1 MNSKSVI
8 ISALGILMLGSQVQA
23 AEADG
28 AKPVIQWAGCGI
40 SKKAFMSEMAKAYEK
55 KTGIKIKLSGGGA
68 TKGIRKAAAGE
79 IDIGGACRVALESHK
94 AERYAHQIPVAW
106 DALVVIAHKDNPV
119 KNIKFDQIRGIY
131 LGKIKNWKELGG
143 NDAPIELYV
152 RRGKMSGVGR
162 TLRELVFANFD
173 QEFKRA
179 TYVVKSSGP
188 VEKGVLKNINGI
200 GITGIS
206 SAKRRDVQMLSLDGK
221 APTYDNI
228 KNGQYTLYR
237 PLYLVIKN
245 GNKDKKV
252 RDFIRYATS
261 REGQAVIRKAGT
273 VPYSE
278 AMVLVMKQ
286 LDQYQR
292 ASSLGLYRTSTT
304 N

>member
-1 MNSKSVI
+1 MNIKSVV
-8 ISALGILMLGSQVQA
+8 ISALGVFMLGTQAHA
-23 AEADG
+23 AEAAAG
-28 AKPVIQWAGCGI
+28 KELIQWAGCGI

-55 KTGIKIKLSGGGA
+55 KTGIKVNLSGGGA

-79 IDIGGACRVALESHK
+79 IDIGGACRVSLDSHNE
-94 AERYAHQIPVAW
+94 ERNAHQIPVAW

-119 KNIKFDQIRGIY
+119 KNISFDQIRGVY

-173 QEFKRA
+173 QEFPTA
-179 TYVVKSSGP
+179 TFVVKSTGP
-188 VEKGVLKNINGI
+188 VEKGIEKNVNGI

-206 SAKRRDVQMLSLDGK
+206 SAKRRDVQMLALDGK
-221 APTYDNI
+221 APTYENI
-228 KNGQYTLYR
+228 KGGEYTLYR

-261 REGQAVIRKAGT
+261 REGQDVIRKAGT

-292 ASSLGLYRTSTT
+292 ASSQGLYRTSAA